1 MRAHVTGHE
10 RYDGLL
16 LGFQLE
22 ELVDNAG
29 EIGFDEVVI
38 VISFQEGE
46 RPQLATG
53 KVFDF
58 LIWVLNESVMF
69 LFLFVR
75 MSDDDVFL
83 FFL

>member
-58 LIWVLNESVMF
+58 LNIWVLHEPV
-69 LFLFVR
+69 FVF
-75 MSDDDVFL
+75 VCG
-83 FFL
+83 